1 MTQQNLKDL
10 ETIKDHYTYDAQSR
24 QAIEEMAE
32 LTQAINKFW
41 RKEMNCGYHL
51 SDTDKDKD
59 HREHIA
65 EEIADVYICLK
76 QMEMFLNIGESV
88 ENYIDYK
95 IDRQLKRIEKSE
107 SKTSGMCTKD
117 SAYYKAIM
125 DEIG

>member
-1 MTQQNLKDL
+1 MSEENLKDL

-41 RKEMNCGYHL
+41 RKEMNCGYQL
-51 SDTDKDKD
+51 SDTDKDKN

-76 QMEMFLNIGESV
+76 QIEMFLEIGESV

-95 IDRQLKRIEKSE
+95 IDR
-107 SKTSGMCTKD
+107 
-117 SAYYKAIM
+117 
-125 DEIG
+125 